1 MNNDDFYIGYL
12 PKAPESVGRFTKKV
26 VISLL
31 SGAALI
37 AVLLVIAQ
45 QAFYPSTFEFL
56 QYKTFT
62 GTFHSHPYPMLKL
75 LQNEEGET
83 LPAYRHYYLVNEG
96 KFGTQDL
103 APEFDGRRVELEG
116 TLIYRDDQT
125 MIEIKAGTLRAIDD
139 AAPSNASTPVS
150 LGTFTMNGEIVD
162 SKCFL
167 GVMNPASHKPHRAC
181 ATRCISGG
189 IPPMFVVRDT
199 QGKTSYFLLE
209 GEDGSAVNKQVLDIV
224 AEPLTITGEVFQ
236 LDDVL
241 TLKADPTSYVRL
253 TH

>member
-12 PKAPESVGRFTKKV
+12 PNAPDGVRRFTKKV
-26 VISLL
+26 AIGLMV
-31 SGAALI
+31 GAAAV

-62 GTFHSHPYPMLKL
+62 GTVHNQPYPMLKV
-75 LQNEEGET
+75 LQNEEGEV
-83 LPAYRHYYLVNEG
+83 LPAYQHYYLVKEG

-103 APEFDGRRVELEG
+103 TADFEGKQVELEG

-125 MIEIKAGTLRAIDD
+125 MIEIKAGTIKIVDD
-139 AAPSNASTPVS
+139 ILPTAAASPRS
-150 LGTFTMNGEIVD
+150 LGSFTMNGEIVD

-167 GVMNPASHKPHRAC
+167 GVMNPGSHKPHRSC

-189 IPPMFVVRDT
+189 IPPMFVVRDAA
-199 QGKTSYFLLE
+199 GKTSYFLLQNTN
-209 GEDGSAVNKQVLDIV
+209 GAAVNKDVLSMI

-241 TLKADPTSYVRL
+241 VLQSDPSTYVRL
-253 TH
+253 TQ